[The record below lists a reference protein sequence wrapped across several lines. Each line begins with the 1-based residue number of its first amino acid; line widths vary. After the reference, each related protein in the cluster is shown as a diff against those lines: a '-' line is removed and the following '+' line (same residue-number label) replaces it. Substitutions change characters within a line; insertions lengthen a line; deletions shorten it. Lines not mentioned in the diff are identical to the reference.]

1 MTTQL
6 ENKPDNQ
13 PTIDTTWILLEAEHD
28 HEATDSNDGVHTMKV
43 TFIRHGERD
52 TRYFGFPNLPSSD
65 YNLALNVLQSRR
77 GCEVVGLINQPPTSV
92 WIYFKKHEPWGVY

>member
-1 MTTQL
+1 MATQL

-28 HEATDSNDGVHTMKV
+28 HEATNYSGIQTMKV

-52 TRYFGFPNLPSSD
+52 TRYFGFPSLPSFK
-65 YNLALNVLQSRR
+65 YNLALSVLQSRR
-77 GCEVVGLINQPPTSV
+77 GCEVVGLINQPPNSV